1 MTFRYRNM
9 APEGNQTEVIISC
22 QPYVSCVLLR
32 IFPFLICVVIICG
45 NLLIIMSVI
54 YFKQLHTP
62 TNYLILSLAVSD
74 LLVGL
79 LIIPLSSEFN
89 RDYCQI
95 HGGLVCLAQQCIE
108 VTLTT
113 ASILNLMCIS
123 IDRYY
128 AVCKPLVYKTAI
140 TVSVVVFM
148 ILLSWSFSF
157 LLSVGFVIAEVNY
170 AKCGEKCYIYV
181 VNVNVSGPIL
191 TFFLPMII
199 VMCIYAKI
207 FFVAHKQ
214 ARSIQNR
221 TYHSRTPGST
231 VRKMERKATKT
242 LAIVLSAFLLCCCP
256 FFLCLMIVFVNR
268 ISVSF
273 VVLDVLSWLVMSNS
287 MLNPFIYAFFY
298 SWYRSAFKI
307 VISGQICLRDFSNT
321 RLE

>member
-1 MTFRYRNM
+1 M
-9 APEGNQTEVIISC
+9 APEGKNNTTEVTISC
-22 QPYVSCVLLR
+22 QPNFTCDLLR
-32 IFPFLICVVIICG
+32 IFPYLIAVVIICG

-79 LIIPLSSEFN
+79 LIIPLSREFSK
-89 RDYCQI
+89 DYCKT
-95 HGGLVCLAQQCIE
+95 HGGLVCRAQQCFK

-128 AVCKPLVYKTAI
+128 AVCKPLLYKTTI

-148 ILLSWSFSF
+148 ILLSWSSSF
-157 LLSVGFVIAEVNY
+157 LLSVGFVFATLHY
-170 AKCGEKCYIYV
+170 AKCGEECYIYV
-181 VNVNVSGPIL
+181 FMVNVSGPIL
-191 TFFLPMII
+191 TFYIPMII
-199 VMCIYAKI
+199 ILCIYAKI
-207 FFVAHKQ
+207 FFVAQKQ

-221 TYHSRTPGST
+221 TYPSRTPGAT
-231 VRKMERKATKT
+231 VRKMESKATKT
-242 LAIVLSAFLLCCCP
+242 LAIVISAFLLCCSP
-256 FFLCLMIVFVNR
+256 FFIFIMISFISKVSVRFVGAE
-268 ISVSF
+268 
-273 VVLDVLSWLVMSNS
+273 VLSWLVMSNS

-298 SWYRSAFKI
+298 SWYRSAFKK
-307 VISGQICLRDFSNT
+307 VISGKICRSDCSDT

>member
-1 MTFRYRNM
+1 M
-9 APEGNQTEVIISC
+9 APEGNKSEVIISC
-22 QPYVSCVLLR
+22 HTSVSCVLLR
-32 IFPFLICVVIICG
+32 IFPYLIGVVIICG
-45 NLLIIMSVI
+45 NFLIIMSVI

-79 LIIPLSSEFN
+79 LTIPLDTKFN

-140 TVSVVVFM
+140 TVRVTVFM

-157 LLSVGFVIAEVNY
+157 LLSTGFLIAGIIY
-170 AKCGEKCYIYV
+170 AKCGNKCYIYIV
-181 VNVNVSGPIL
+181 IVNVSGPIL
-191 TFFLPMII
+191 TFYLPMII
-199 VMCIYAKI
+199 VMCIYAII

-221 TYHSRTPGST
+221 TYHSRTPGAT

-242 LAIVLSAFLLCCCP
+242 LAIVLSAFLVCCCP
-256 FFLCLMIVFVNR
+256 FFTVWMISFSNKV
-268 ISVSF
+268 SVSF
-273 VVLDVLSWLVMSNS
+273 EVIDPLSLFVLSNS
-287 MLNPFIYAFFY
+287 MLNPFIYALFY

-307 VISGQICLRDFSNT
+307 VISGKICLRDFSNT